1 MEWVK
6 DKFKNFSSLSIWMKI
21 LTVLAAI
28 LFPVLFV
35 LWVVGKVAGYKRGS
49 IADREGG
56 SDEAHES
63 VVDVALDELVIVDL
77 GIEKGQKEAKIKRL
91 IAEEKVMEEDN
102 GRKEFHDKVDA
113 AADAGGVDTILLW
126 RDDRRGKD

>member
-102 GRKEFHDKVDA
+102 GRKFQ
-113 AADAGGVDTILLW
+113 
-126 RDDRRGKD
+126 